1 MSFVESI
8 SFEATPEFQADRSL
22 GNASFDKIVA
32 LDGVAGLYQ
41 GFAEEDPNVFYLA
54 IVWTADGAKLS
65 DHSEITSTLTPLAA
79 TPPKHY
85 HTTLNGVVD
94 ISVDAPATEIL
105 SLRLKEGYEFKE
117 LDEIMQVMAKD
128 INEGKVEGA
137 LVPCVWGPAKHLS
150 AGPDEPAGIPFLS
163 FAGWTTSDLHRVYEQ
178 KMHGLAASDP
188 TYGALFMRFITI
200 VEDIKIQHVNYKK
213 YARA

>member
-1 MSFVESI
+1 MKRRSDNDDLGVS
-8 SFEATPEFQADRSL
+8 DR
-22 GNASFDKIVA
+22 
-32 LDGVAGLYQ
+32 LYQ

-54 IVWTADGAKLS
+54 IGEYLIKFHTFILISSLGYVVWTADGAKLS

-105 SLRLKEGYEFKE
+105 SLRLKGGYEFKE

-163 FAGWTTSDLHRVYEQ
+163 FAGWTTSDV
-178 KMHGLAASDP
+178 S
-188 TYGALFMRFITI
+188 ALDYFVALRST
-200 VEDIKIQHVNYKK
+200 
-213 YARA
+213 